1 MNGVLALIFNS
12 DLPLVPLSTLVN
24 GTNMHMI
31 KQHGICQVTAL
42 EQDTFFKTTILSQC
56 TTHRGNLVKVSPAMI
71 PEHSEKLLA
80 LGELENAT

>member
-42 EQDTFFKTTILSQC
+42 EQDTFFKMTILSQC
-56 TTHRGNLVKVSPAMI
+56 ITHRGNLVKVSPAMI